1 MSDGDC
7 LPRGGRGGGRGGR
20 GGRRWNIT
28 SAESTLLCRSYQ
40 GLRPCYYPKH
50 NYSPFNTEQI
60 MRSVFHLTRYG
71 RGGGGGGGHQSI
83 GRPAPSPPGWLA
95 VARQLTPEVLRWY
108 SRIFKNFI
116 WAYVCCWENKLF
128 QAGKPVL
135 ERVRASWSQTHFG
148 TNLPVKSF
156 SASVCKTGGRG
167 CTKSFGLG
175 VKEGFLLSSKY
186 VHGVRLSHYSVY
198 HRC

>member
-28 SAESTLLCRSYQ
+28 SADLTLLCLV

-108 SRIFKNFI
+108 SRIFNYFI
-116 WAYVCCWENKLF
+116 WACWLLREQMISGRKTCPREGASELVSNTFWNKSSGEKF
-128 QAGKPVL
+128 QRKCLQDWRQRLYQVL
-135 ERVRASWSQTHFG
+135 WSWSKGRFPFVLQICSRGAFVPLQC
-148 TNLPVKSF
+148 LP
-156 SASVCKTGGRG
+156 
-167 CTKSFGLG
+167 
-175 VKEGFLLSSKY
+175 
-186 VHGVRLSHYSVY
+186 
-198 HRC
+198 